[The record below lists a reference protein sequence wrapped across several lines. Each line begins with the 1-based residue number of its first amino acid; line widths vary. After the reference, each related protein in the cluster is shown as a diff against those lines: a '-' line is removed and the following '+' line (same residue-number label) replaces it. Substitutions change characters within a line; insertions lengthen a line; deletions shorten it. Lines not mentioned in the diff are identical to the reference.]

1 MDEWRNVNLAPCRAH
16 GSLPACHREASMR
29 LETGSYESPVGPLT
43 IVECAAGPL
52 VVAYPGRASTIRWN
66 IRTRGATPAIE
77 VVDGPCRTTAKWL
90 DAYFGGHPPRFPY
103 PRYLT
108 RWLELS
114 PGQIA
119 VFRALRRIPFGETRS
134 YDDLARVTGIHP
146 RVVGQLV
153 GSNPLSIVI
162 PCHRVVGKDGALVG
176 YGGGVAKKRWLL
188 EHELRAAGV
197 VLR

>member
-1 MDEWRNVNLAPCRAH
+1 
-16 GSLPACHREASMR
+16 MR

-43 IVECAAGPL
+43 IIESDAGPL
-52 VVAYPGRASTIRWN
+52 VVAYPGRANSIRWN
-66 IRTRGATPAIE
+66 IRTRGATPSVA
-77 VVDGPCRTTAKWL
+77 VVEGPCRTTAKWL
-90 DAYFGGHPPRFPY
+90 DAYFEGRPRRFAF

-114 PGQIA
+114 AQQIA

-134 YDDLARVTGIHP
+134 YDDVARVTGLHP

-153 GSNPLSIVI
+153 GSNYLSILI

-176 YGGGVAKKRWLL
+176 YGGGIAKKRWLL

>member
-1 MDEWRNVNLAPCRAH
+1 MQ
-16 GSLPACHREASMR
+16 
-29 LETGSYESPVGPLT
+29 LESGSYPSPVGPLA
-43 IVECAAGPL
+43 IVECAEGPL
-52 VVAYPGRASTIRWN
+52 VVEYPGRSAGIRWS
-66 IRTRGATPAIE
+66 IRMRGAAPAVH
-77 VVDGPCRTTAKWL
+77 VVDGPCRVTTKWL
-90 DAYFGGHPPRFPY
+90 DAYFAGRPARFPF

-114 PGQIA
+114 ASQIA

-134 YDDLARVTGIHP
+134 YDDLARLTGIHP

-153 GSNPLSIVI
+153 GSNHLNILI

-176 YGGGVAKKRWLL
+176 YGGGVSRKRWLL
-188 EHELRAAGV
+188 EHELRSAGV